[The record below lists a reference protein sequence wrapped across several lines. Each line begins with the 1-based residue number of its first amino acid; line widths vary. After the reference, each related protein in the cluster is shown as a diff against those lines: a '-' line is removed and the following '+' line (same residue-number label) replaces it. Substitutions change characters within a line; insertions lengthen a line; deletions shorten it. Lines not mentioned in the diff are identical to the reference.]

1 MSHQR
6 KRVSM
11 PRTCLPLKP
20 RNVGAKLLDA
30 THEWT
35 PIFTEIFFLLK
46 NVFDARFEPLLLAL
60 QLDNVSTGLF
70 GSELLLAFFQLLLV
84 LLFIGVSSI

>member
-1 MSHQR
+1 MLS
-6 KRVSM
+6 SF
-11 PRTCLPLKP
+11 
-20 RNVGAKLLDA
+20 NG
-30 THEWT
+30 
-35 PIFTEIFFLLK
+35 
-46 NVFDARFEPLLLAL
+46 DARFEPLLLAL

>member
-1 MSHQR
+1 
-6 KRVSM
+6 M
-11 PRTCLPLKP
+11 PRTHLLLQL
-20 RNVGAKLLDA
+20 RDVGAKLLDVSR
-30 THEWT
+30 EWT
-35 PIFTEIFFLLK
+35 PIFTKVFFLLK